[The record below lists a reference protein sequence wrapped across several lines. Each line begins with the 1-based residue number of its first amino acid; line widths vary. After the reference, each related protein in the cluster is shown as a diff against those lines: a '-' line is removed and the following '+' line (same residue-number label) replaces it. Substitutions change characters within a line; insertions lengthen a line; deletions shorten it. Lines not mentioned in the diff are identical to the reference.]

1 MKLYFAA
8 VHESGSGTKR
18 RKSMGARSAR
28 MESTIMWL
36 GQIDLDQCVVP
47 NRTTFELPPI
57 EMASL
62 NGGRP

>member
-47 NRTTFELPPI
+47 NRTTL
-57 EMASL
+57 
-62 NGGRP
+62 